1 MTDTLYT
8 ELLGLAGG
16 FALVAAVLVLWRR
29 SLLAIVRILAFQGL
43 AIAAVAVL
51 LGIHHQDVA
60 ELIVA
65 GGIVLLKVGVI
76 PTVLT
81 RVVRDAPEQRDAEPS
96 VNTATAI
103 FVAAVL
109 AVVAFG
115 VTRGLVDLAPT
126 PETEL
131 IPIGFAIVLVA
142 FFGLVARRNAL
153 TQLVGFLLLEN
164 GVTLVALVATARVSL
179 VVELGAALD
188 LLLAVLVLQV
198 LTSRMRSKFGA
209 LDVDRLTELSD

>member
-1 MTDTLYT
+1 VNDTMYSQ
-8 ELLGLAGG
+8 LLGLAGG
-16 FALVAAVLVLWRR
+16 VALVAAVLALWRR
-29 SLLAIVRILAFQGL
+29 SLLAIVRILAVQGL
-43 AIAAVAVL
+43 AIAAVALL
-51 LGIHHQDVA
+51 LGIHHHEVA

-65 GGIVLLKVGVI
+65 GGVLVLKVGVI
-76 PTVLT
+76 PTVLS
-81 RVVRDAPEQRDAEPS
+81 RVVRDSPNHRDTQPS
-96 VNTATAI
+96 INTATAL
-103 FVAAVL
+103 VAAAVL
-109 AVVAFG
+109 TVIAFG
-115 VTRGLVDLAPT
+115 ATRGLVDLAPS

-131 IPIGFAIVLVA
+131 IPVGFAIVLVA

-164 GVTLVALVATARVSL
+164 GIALVALVATAQVSL

-209 LDVDRLTELSD
+209 LDLDRLTELSD